1 MQGSRKVYSFSS
13 VGELESARKEVEA
26 VLSPNPIGISTP
38 IRFGT
43 SEKGTFDMHSDLA
56 KQIRDNFRNMVAT
69 NHGERLVYQDFGA
82 NLQPLTFELGT
93 EQADSIAL
101 QRIANTTKKY
111 MPFISL
117 NTFESITLYDDNDFN
132 TSKIKIIINYSVP
145 SLFLTDQVIEV
156 IFTYGG

>member
-1 MQGSRKVYSFSS
+1 MQGSRKIYNFSS
-13 VGELESARKEVEA
+13 VGELESFRDEVQA

-56 KQIRDNFRNMVAT
+56 KQIRDNFRNMIAT

-82 NLQPLTFELGT
+82 NLKSIVFELGT

-101 QRIANTTKKY
+101 QRISNTTRKY
-111 MPFISL
+111 MPFITL
-117 NTFESITLYDDNDFN
+117 NTFEPAPMGGDGFGNAKT
-132 TSKIKIIINYSVP
+132 KIIINYSVP